1 MVKIP
6 DNLRSF
12 QQYSTE
18 NEAIA
23 SNDHWDDIVF
33 ENRNKEYGAY
43 VNRKSYSRNVVISLG
58 ITLLVVISVI
68 AYPVIARML
77 RNTNPAPET
86 EVIHS
91 TVNLDQ
97 PPPIMPNQPPPP
109 KVEVPPPVKSVIKF
123 IPPKVVDKEP
133 EVEEKMPTIEEI
145 KVADTGPQTQVGTGE
160 VVFTEPVQEE
170 GTGEDPNEVFLIV
183 EQMPEFPGGR
193 QALLAFIGKNMR
205 YPAQARRMQIAG
217 TVYVTFVVNKEGKV
231 EDIEVVKG
239 IGSGCD
245 EEAARVVRLFPPW
258 SVGKQRGRPVN
269 VRFTLPL
276 KFNFN

>member
-12 QQYSTE
+12 QRPSIE

-23 SNDHWDDIVF
+23 SHEQWDDIVF

-43 VNRKSYSRNVVISLG
+43 VNRKSYSRNVAISLG
-58 ITLLVVISVI
+58 ITLLTLIFVI
-68 AYPVIARML
+68 AYPVIARMI
-77 RNTNPAPET
+77 RNANPQPET

-109 KVEVPPPVKSVIKF
+109 KVEVPPPVKTVIKF
-123 IPPKVVDKEP
+123 LPPKVVDKEP
-133 EVEEKMPTIEEI
+133 ELEEKMPTIEEI
-145 KVADTGPQTQVGTGE
+145 KVADTGPETQQGTGE

-170 GTGEDPNEVFLIV
+170 GAGEDPDQVFLVV

-217 TVYVTFVVNKEGKV
+217 TVYVSFVVDKEGKI
-231 EDIEVVKG
+231 EDVQVVKG

-245 EEAARVVRLFPPW
+245 EEAARVVRLFPSW
-258 SVGKQRGRPVN
+258 SVGKQRGRPVK

-276 KFNFN
+276 KFNFD